1 MILSKGWKTCKF
13 EEVARIIHG
22 VTYKKENSSQTK
34 NEGYVP
40 IFRAN
45 NILNGKINCDELVY
59 VPETLLSTEQWVNIG
74 DIIIVMSSGSK
85 THVGKTAISTKDYQ
99 CGFGAFCA
107 KIIVSNNLYNKYLAY
122 YFCSTFFRRYIENI
136 CKGTNINNIKRDY
149 ILAHMIPLPPLAEQH
164 RIVAKI
170 EELFAELDRGIAG
183 LEKAKAQL
191 KTYRQAVLK
200 GAFPTTC
207 TYAPLGEYAEMCLG
221 KMLDK
226 SKNQGSL
233 QPYLRNIN
241 VRWFSVDLSDI
252 LEMRFE
258 DRDDERYNIVN
269 GDLVICEGG
278 EPGRCAIWKFDYPIK
293 IQKALHRVRTNSSLN
308 ATYLMYYLR
317 YLSHTND
324 ITKYFTGTTI
334 KHLTGQSLKKIR
346 IPIVD
351 INKQQQIVSAIE
363 SRLSISDSLEKTIDS
378 SLKNADLLRMS
389 ILKKAFAGELVGQ
402 DPADAPSLILSKENT

>member
-1 MILSKGWKTCKF
+1 MGLPTTETNTHAKVISLDHIITLISGRDAPLDACNDQGKGIPYILGASNLSHNKFTAERWIEKPIVVSKKGDLLLSVKGTVGTTYLQTEEEIGISRQIMALRPSSDLNLIYLQYYLEYTCD
-13 EEVARIIHG
+13 IL
-22 VTYKKENSSQTK
+22 KKISIGLIPGISRK
-34 NEGYVP
+34 
-40 IFRAN
+40 
-45 NILNGKINCDELVY
+45 NILD
-59 VPETLLSTEQWVNIG
+59 
-74 DIIIVMSSGSK
+74 
-85 THVGKTAISTKDYQ
+85 TK
-99 CGFGAFCA
+99 
-107 KIIVSNNLYNKYLAY
+107 
-122 YFCSTFFRRYIENI
+122 
-136 CKGTNINNIKRDY
+136 
-149 ILAHMIPLPPLAEQH
+149 IPLPPLAEQH

-363 SRLSISDSLEKTIDS
+363 TRLSFSDSLEKSIDS
-378 SLKNADLLRMS
+378 SLKSAELLRLS
-389 ILKKAFAGELVGQ
+389 LLKKAFAGELTTVDYK
-402 DPADAPSLILSKENT
+402 DPETV